1 MTRLIV
7 FDCDGTLV
15 DSQHLILAAAER
27 AFAAEGLA
35 PPPPADVH
43 EIIGLTLEVAIAVL
57 LPDADPVLRARLVE
71 RYRAAWR
78 GLRAEGVREPLYPG
92 TLATLRELDRR
103 GHLLGVATGKSRSGL
118 DSVLAHHRLS
128 SLFASLQTA
137 DRHPSKPHPSM
148 LEAAMRETGAA
159 PADTLMVGDT
169 SYDMTMAHAAGV
181 GAIGVAWG
189 YHPVEVLA
197 KAGAATILERF
208 EDLLG
213 LVEGGTA

>member
-15 DSQHLILAAAER
+15 DSQHLIVAAAER
-27 AFAAEGLA
+27 AVLAEGLA
-35 PPPPADVH
+35 APAAADVH
-43 EIIGLTLEVAIAVL
+43 AVIGLSLEAAMSVL
-57 LPDADPVLRARLVE
+57 EPAAEPALRLRLVE
-71 RYRAAWR
+71 RYRAAWQA
-78 GLRAEGVREPLYPG
+78 LRRDGMHEPLYPG
-92 TLATLRELDRR
+92 ALATLHELDRR
-103 GHLLGVATGKSRSGL
+103 GHLLGVATGKGRSGL

-128 SLFASLQTA
+128 ALFISLQTA

-148 LEAAMRETGAA
+148 LEAAMRETGSA
-159 PADTLMVGDT
+159 PEETLMVGDT

-197 KAGAATILERF
+197 KAGASTILERF
-208 EDLLG
+208 EQLLDLVG
-213 LVEGGTA
+213 ETVA

>member
-15 DSQHLILAAAER
+15 DSQHLIVAAAER

-35 PPPPADVH
+35 APAAADVRAV
-43 EIIGLTLEVAIAVL
+43 IGLSLEAAMTVL
-57 LPDADPVLRARLVE
+57 QPAAAPALRLRLVDG
-71 RYRAAWR
+71 YRAAWQALR
-78 GLRAEGVREPLYPG
+78 TDGLREPLYPG
-92 TLATLRELDRR
+92 ALATLHELERR
-103 GHLLGVATGKSRSGL
+103 GLLLGVATGKGRAGL

-128 SLFASLQTA
+128 ALFVSLQTA
-137 DRHPSKPHPSM
+137 DRHPGKPHPSM
-148 LEAAMRETGAA
+148 LEAAMRETGSA
-159 PADTLMVGDT
+159 PEATLMVGDT

-208 EDLLG
+208 EDLLELAG
-213 LVEGGTA
+213 AAA